1 MTFGIWIRTLANK
14 YPIPKEATLQAIE
27 EAFTYSPTITSEQAN
42 NIIEELKSLR
52 KLKAGIE
59 IYKAKTYSAEFLY
72 EMLK

>member
-1 MTFGIWIRTLANK
+1 MADK

-27 EAFTYSPTITSEQAN
+27 EAFTYSPIITYEQAK
-42 NIIEELKSLR
+42 IVIEELKQLR

>member
-27 EAFTYSPTITSEQAN
+27 EAFTYSPTITSEQAKH
-42 NIIEELKSLR
+42 IIDELKTLR
-52 KLKAGIE
+52 KLKAGME
-59 IYKAKTYSAEFLY
+59 IYKAKIYSAEFLY